1 MIVKLYMF
9 TLRICW
15 IYLQFANVFFKSWHI
30 NLRAYCGSAAFFHPL
45 VSMNGLVSHFCC
57 INVLPES
64 KQQHVGMS
72 QNDSKTHFI
81 TPRSIALEMYI
92 SSFTLPQ
99 CAGIRKT
106 NLQTKAIG
114 IFREFLGVFTLQLP
128 TASPFTK
135 TRQIC
140 VGTKKQKQNGTF
152 KREGILRES
161 SCFCGNPAH
170 NHWYIKKT

>member
-1 MIVKLYMF
+1 MF

-72 QNDSKTHFI
+72 QNDSKMHFI

-92 SSFTLPQ
+92 YIYIIFYTSTV
-99 CAGIRKT
+99 CGVRKN
-106 NLQTKAIG
+106 NLQTTAIG
-114 IFREFLGVFTLQLP
+114 FFREFLGVFTLQLP

-140 VGTKKQKQNGTF
+140 VGTKKTKTKWNVQEGRNP
-152 KREGILRES
+152 KRIFMFLWK
-161 SCFCGNPAH
+161 SCS
-170 NHWYIKKT
+170 

>member
-1 MIVKLYMF
+1 MIANLYIF

-15 IYLQFANVFFKSWHI
+15 IIKSWHI
-30 NLRAYCGSAAFFHPL
+30 NLRAYCGRAAFFHPL

-72 QNDSKTHFI
+72 QNDSKMHFI

-99 CAGIRKT
+99 CAESEKN
-106 NLQTKAIG
+106 NLQTTAIG
-114 IFREFLGVFTLQLP
+114 FFREFLGVFTLQLP

-140 VGTKKQKQNGTF
+140 VGTKKTKTKWNVQEGRNP
-152 KREGILRES
+152 KRIFMLLWK
-161 SCFCGNPAH
+161 SCS
-170 NHWYIKKT
+170 